1 MSQFK
6 TGVNNVLEQLEQQY
20 QDVNR
25 NYRTFRGAWE
35 EAKVECQDLVTVFF
49 DYAPGLVPEEI
60 RLSLKE
66 AQENRKQA
74 FAVLERLD
82 AESTALFEAIKAV
95 KALQA

>member
-6 TGVNNVLEQLEQQY
+6 TGVANVLESLEQQY
-20 QDVNR
+20 QDTNR

-49 DYAPGLVPEEI
+49 DYAPGLVPDEI
-60 RLSLKE
+60 RKSLAE

-74 FAVLERLD
+74 FAVLEKLD